1 MSDIERRRDYMDPTI
16 GAWHGWGSPVGL
28 GMFFVLVAVAFDVV
42 RLALTGRARARRM
55 VCRNWLACN
64 LKRRSDP

>member
-1 MSDIERRRDYMDPTI
+1 MSEIEGRSQHMDPFV

-42 RLALTGRARARRM
+42 RLALR
-55 VCRNWLACN
+55 
-64 LKRRSDP
+64 